1 MDFILATAVIA
12 SLLTWYFN
20 GRRQATDAAGYF
32 AAVWREGYMA
42 GVADQ
47 EYAAMVDF
55 GHDGYGRVCPNR
67 VNPYPGNEK
76 QVHPMS
82 DPLAPRHF
90 VLAQNIKAGQIFVHG
105 KGGKHWTALADADTT
120 NMHKHGRAGD
130 LLVSVPVSFRG
141 TVQGMP
147 LGVPLD
153 KIVRIIDK
161 GDAK

>member
-1 MDFILATAVIA
+1 M
-12 SLLTWYFN
+12 
-20 GRRQATDAAGYF
+20 
-32 AAVWREGYMA
+32 
-42 GVADQ
+42 
-47 EYAAMVDF
+47 
-55 GHDGYGRVCPNR
+55 C
-67 VNPYPGNEK
+67 
-76 QVHPMS
+76 
-82 DPLAPRHF
+82 DPLPPRHYA
-90 VLAQNIKAGQIFVHG
+90 LAQNIKSGQTFVHG

-120 NMHKHGRAGD
+120 SMRKHGRTGE